1 MSSRHFSLFLALRYL
16 KPKRTFLSIIT
27 LISILGVMLGVMVLI
42 LVISV
47 MTGFEREL
55 EAKVVG
61 FDAHVVVSGGN
72 RPLENWFDLQRR
84 AEALPEV
91 EGVAPFVQG
100 PVLVEFQNQRVAPK
114 IRAID
119 PELENKVTEVPLAKD
134 WEGKDIGNFDLDGD
148 KTVIG
153 SELARILGVKI
164 GDKITI
170 YSPGNINRMMEELN
184 RIEQEG
190 GKTDASALKEMI
202 VPTEVEVT
210 GIFETGRY
218 LYDSDFLLVPL
229 HIGQEIYDL
238 GGSVHGLAIKTKDR
252 YLADTVRDQLNE
264 ILDPPAVALTWIDLN
279 KQLFDA
285 IKMERSV
292 MFFILLFIILVAA
305 FGIMNTLITVT
316 VQKTRE
322 IGIMKALGAQTY
334 QIISVF
340 LAQGV
345 VIGVFGTLTGLL
357 SGIILVQ
364 YRNPFRAFLSEQ
376 LHINVFPPS
385 VYQFDAIPAEIVP
398 SDVAIIC
405 ISAFVICSVAAL
417 IPAWFAARLD
427 PVKALRYE

>member
-27 LISILGVMLGVMVLI
+27 LISILGVTLGVMVLI

-55 EAKVVG
+55 ETKVVG
-61 FDAHVVVSGGN
+61 FDAHVMVTGGS
-72 RPLENWFDLQRR
+72 RPMDNWVDIQKQ

-91 EGVAPFVQG
+91 VGVAPFVQG
-100 PVLVEFQNQRVAPK
+100 PVLVEFQNRRVAPK

-119 PELENKVTEVPLAKD
+119 PDLEKKVTDIPIAQG
-134 WEGKDIGNFDLDGD
+134 EGNGTFDLDGD

-153 SELARILGVKI
+153 SELARILGAQV

-170 YSPGNINRMMEELN
+170 YSPGNIDRMLEELN

-202 VPTEVEVT
+202 VPTEVEIT

-229 HIGQEIYDL
+229 HIGQEVYDL
-238 GGSVHGLAIKTKDR
+238 NGAVHGLAIKTKDR
-252 YLADTVRDQLNE
+252 YLADGVRDQLNDM
-264 ILDPPAVALTWIDLN
+264 LDPPAVALTWVDLN

-285 IKMERSV
+285 IRMERSV
-292 MFFILLFIILVAA
+292 MFFILLFIVLVAA

-322 IGIMKALGAQTY
+322 IGIMKALGAQTW

-345 VIGVFGTLTGLL
+345 VVGIFGTLSGLVA
-357 SGIILVQ
+357 GIALVQ
-364 YRNPFRAFLSEQ
+364 YRNQVRQVIYSVTGYDPFPAG
-376 LHINVFPPS
+376 I
-385 VYQFDAIPAEIVP
+385 YQFSQIPAEIVP
-398 SDVAIIC
+398 HDVVLIC
-405 ISAFVICSVAAL
+405 VSAFVICSIAAL
-417 IPAWFAARLD
+417 IPAWFASRLD

>member
-16 KPKRTFLSIIT
+16 RPKRTFLSIIT
-27 LISILGVMLGVMVLI
+27 LISIIGVMLGVMVLI

-61 FDAHVVVSGGN
+61 FDAHVMVTSSGLIEEW
-72 RPLENWFDLQRR
+72 PQLQDRI
-84 AEALPEV
+84 ETLPQV

-100 PVLVEFQNQRVAPK
+100 PVLVEFQNRRVAPK

-119 PELENKVTEVPLAKD
+119 PELEKKVTDIPLAKD
-134 WEGKDIGNFDLDGD
+134 WEGKDIGVFDLDGD

-153 SELARILGVKI
+153 SELARILGVQV

-170 YSPGNINRMMEELN
+170 YSPGNINRMMEELD

-190 GKTDASALKEMI
+190 SKTDASALKEMI

-229 HIGQEIYDL
+229 HIGQEVYDL
-238 GGSVHGLAIKTKDR
+238 GGAVHGLAVKTKDR
-252 YLADTVRDQLNE
+252 YLAKDTRDQINE
-264 ILDPPAVALTWIDLN
+264 FLDPPATALTWVDMN

-285 IKMERSV
+285 IRMERSV

-322 IGIMKALGAQTY
+322 IGIMKALGAQTF

-345 VIGVFGTLTGLL
+345 VIGIFGTLTGLL
-357 SGIILVQ
+357 AGIVLVQ
-364 YRNPFRAFLSEQ
+364 YRNPFREFLSNQ
-376 LHINVFPPS
+376 LGISVFPPS
-385 VYQFDAIPAEIVP
+385 VYQFDSIPAEIVP

>member
-27 LISILGVMLGVMVLI
+27 LISILGVTLGVMVLI

-55 EAKVVG
+55 ETKVVG
-61 FDAHVVVSGGN
+61 FDAHVMVTGGN
-72 RPLENWFDLQRR
+72 QPMDNWVDIQKR

-91 EGVAPFVQG
+91 VGVAPFVQG
-100 PVLVEFQNQRVAPK
+100 PVLVEFQNRRVAPK

-119 PELENKVTEVPLAKD
+119 PDLEKKVTDIPIAKG
-134 WEGKDIGNFDLDGD
+134 EGNGTFDLDGD

-153 SELARILGVKI
+153 SELARILGVNV

-170 YSPGNINRMMEELN
+170 YSPGNINRMLEELN

-190 GKTDASALKEMI
+190 GKTDPTALKEMI

-229 HIGQEIYDL
+229 HIGQEVYDL
-238 GGSVHGLAIKTKDR
+238 NGAVHGLAIKTKDR
-252 YLADTVRDQLNE
+252 YLADSVRDQLNDM
-264 ILDPPAVALTWIDLN
+264 LDPPAVALTWVDLN

-285 IKMERSV
+285 IRMERSV

-322 IGIMKALGAQTY
+322 IGIMKALGAQTF

-345 VIGVFGTLTGLL
+345 VIGIFGTLTGLL
-357 SGIILVQ
+357 AGIALVQ
-364 YRNPFRAFLSEQ
+364 YRNPVRDFLSSV
-376 LHINVFPPS
+376 LHIEVFPRS
-385 VYQFDAIPAEIVP
+385 VYQFSEIPAEIVG